1 MRDKTNLLMRKKK
14 KLTLNGQNIHSP
26 LIGWPI
32 NYPSS
37 ATQEMRHSHSANT
50 FVMNEKTSLYCPR
63 MDGCVQQRKKNS
75 NIL

>member
-1 MRDKTNLLMRKKK
+1 MRDKTNLLMRRKKK

-26 LIGWPI
+26 LIRWPI

-37 ATQEMRHSHSANT
+37 SEATQEMRHSHSANT

-63 MDGCVQQRKKNS
+63 RMRERNENS